1 MDHKQAEELLESY
14 VVGALDEKELVSL
27 EKHLSEG
34 CDRCDR
40 ILSTLSDV
48 PIKLARS
55 APERDPSPLI
65 KKKILERISSSEY
78 QYKRSGSFGRKYAGW
93 LAAASLGVGLLVVL
107 FRMGALEN
115 ENQALR
121 NDILEMEDVT
131 SLLSSPGMEFI
142 DLRGIGPNER
152 AFGKVVYDKNKGN
165 GVVHMYQLPQTPE
178 GMQYQIWVMWEGV
191 PTSAGV
197 FSVDEDGIA
206 VLKLTGLPDP
216 TKIASF
222 DVTIEPAGGLV
233 SPTGMMYLTGPKPR

>member
-1 MDHKQAEELLESY
+1 MEHKQAEELLEAY
-14 VVGALDEKELVSL
+14 VIGALDPDELTSL
-27 EKHLSEG
+27 EDHLSKG
-34 CDRCDR
+34 CENCDT
-40 ILSTLSDV
+40 ILASLYDV
-48 PIKLARS
+48 PVRLAES
-55 APERDPSPLI
+55 VPESEPNIDL
-65 KKKILERISSSEY
+65 KEKVLARISSSETR
-78 QYKRSGSFGRKYAGW
+78 KISSGGFVQKYAGW
-93 LAAASLGVGLLVVL
+93 LAAASLGVSLIIVL
-107 FRMGALEN
+107 FRMGTLEDENLALQN
-115 ENQALR
+115 NL
-121 NDILEMEDVT
+121 LEMEDVT

-165 GVVHMYQLPQTPE
+165 GVVHMYRLPKTPE

-222 DVTIEPAGGLV
+222 DVTIEPEGGLV
-233 SPTGMMYLTGPKPR
+233 SPTGMMYLTGPNPR

>member
-14 VVGALDEKELVSL
+14 VIGALDADELVSL

-34 CDRCDR
+34 CERCDN
-40 ILSTLSDV
+40 ILSSLSDV
-48 PIKLARS
+48 TINLARS
-55 APERDPSPLI
+55 APEKEPSPLI
-65 KKKILERISSSEY
+65 KKKLFTHISSSEVQIKSSASY
-78 QYKRSGSFGRKYAGW
+78 GRKYAGW
-93 LAAASLGVGLLVVL
+93 LSAAALGVGVIFVLL
-107 FRMGALEN
+107 RIGTLED
-115 ENQALR
+115 ENLALR
-121 NDILEMEDVT
+121 NRLLEMEDVT

-165 GVVHMYQLPQTPE
+165 GVVHMYQLPKTPE

-222 DVTIEPAGGLV
+222 DVTIEPEGGLV
-233 SPTGMMYLTGPKPR
+233 SPTGMMYLTGPNPR